1 MWDPVVVI
9 ERVQRRAVTA
19 QKLIVSHV
27 KVVENEPDAAFVATE
42 KSSGG
47 STEGCPAFVPAE

>member
-1 MWDPVVVI
+1 MAVPVALT
-9 ERVQRRAVTA
+9 EQLQRRAVTA
-19 QKLIVSHV
+19 QKLIVSPV

-47 STEGCPAFVPAE
+47 STEGCPAVVPAV